1 MQKLQKYKIE
11 DLPIVMLGSC
21 GHAGIDWTH
30 SLLDNHKQV
39 LIMPAFSFFRTI
51 DRINRVN
58 KINIEKERYIKIAEI
73 FSNTFLLDKAYQ
85 LKRRKFLENEEQKLK
100 FKNLLFNFLEKSK
113 ERNLKKKI
121 FFGIHYAF
129 AKIHNIEIEKKKI
142 IVVHEHVSWHC
153 EEYKKIFNSKFLIIF
168 RDPRASLAGGILRM
182 RNSNIDKILNSFQFD
197 MMLLDMFS
205 AFNFIKK
212 NKNDNKIYSLIN
224 EVMHCDLKKE
234 MKLLS
239 EWLNIDY
246 SNTLIEQT
254 FRGEKWMGES
264 AYLAKD
270 ELEKEPPKNFYNS
283 SKVEKRWRSILSFN
297 EILMIETIFRK
308 LMIRYNFKPDNKLN
322 FSKLLCGYLNYFIM
336 HQHQKKFYLSKYLIL
351 LRNFIRRFS
360 IIFFGSKSKY
370 FFNFR

>member
-1 MQKLQKYKIE
+1 
-11 DLPIVMLGSC
+11 
-21 GHAGIDWTH
+21 
-30 SLLDNHKQV
+30 
-39 LIMPAFSFFRTI
+39 
-51 DRINRVN
+51 
-58 KINIEKERYIKIAEI
+58 
-73 FSNTFLLDKAYQ
+73 
-85 LKRRKFLENEEQKLK
+85 
-100 FKNLLFNFLEKSK
+100 
-113 ERNLKKKI
+113 
-121 FFGIHYAF
+121 
-129 AKIHNIEIEKKKI
+129 
-142 IVVHEHVSWHC
+142 
-153 EEYKKIFNSKFLIIF
+153 
-168 RDPRASLAGGILRM
+168 
-182 RNSNIDKILNSFQFD
+182 
-197 MMLLDMFS
+197 
-205 AFNFIKK
+205 
-212 NKNDNKIYSLIN
+212 
-224 EVMHCDLKKE
+224 MHCDLKKE